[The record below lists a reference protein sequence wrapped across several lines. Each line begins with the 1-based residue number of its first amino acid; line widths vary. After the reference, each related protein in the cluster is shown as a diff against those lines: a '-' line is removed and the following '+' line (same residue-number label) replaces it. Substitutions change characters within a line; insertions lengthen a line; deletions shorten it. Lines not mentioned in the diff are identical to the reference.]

1 MLSRLSISMICKAP
15 PKSHGAISRTLS
27 SSPRQPIRNDQGNPA
42 WLQRILGDTAPPP
55 KLYAW
60 TSANLQGTSHAEK
73 EEPQTK
79 SLDAL
84 SSRRVYVLGLGN
96 LGRLF
101 ASNLRK
107 SDTPSPVTLILHRKA
122 LLEQWVSSPG
132 IEITRAGQ
140 AEKFKDFS
148 VEWWTEERPSSGPV
162 IEATAG
168 TAMPN
173 LIVATKASDALPQV
187 DRLRKYLDGSSN
199 VVFTQNGMCK
209 LWPPIGIAYNSHRFP
224 DQKHPNWLA
233 LVTTHGVVSSAP
245 FRSTHASVASA
256 TIGPVSLNPRHG
268 NDSSY
273 LIETIVKCPDLHA
286 KSAARSELWVLQL
299 EKLVV
304 NSVINPLTAV
314 LRCKNGELFVPS
326 GDALPLIIDKLI
338 EEASHVLR
346 KLVIHPSSSDILRDT
361 ATHSTHGPH
370 DSPEVSLQ
378 NVEDQLRDRFSFE
391 NLHRMVHEVGHKV
404 RENTSSM
411 LQDVRAGK
419 PTEIRD
425 FNGWLVDTAQFLGPD
440 IELPTH
446 TRLIAMVE
454 DGLTFPRSEL
464 SDRFNLSHKA

>member
-1 MLSRLSISMICKAP
+1 MMMLSRSSISMICKAP
-15 PKSHGAISRTLS
+15 SKSRGAISRTFS

-42 WLQRILGDTAPPP
+42 WLQQILGDTAPPP

-60 TSANLQGTSHAEK
+60 TSANLQGISRAGK
-73 EEPQTK
+73 EELQTE

-84 SSRRVYVLGLGN
+84 SGRRVYVLGLGN

-107 SDTPSPVTLILHRKA
+107 SDTPPPVTLILHRKA

-140 AEKFKDFS
+140 VEKFKDFN

-162 IEATAG
+162 IEATDG

-224 DQKHPNWLA
+224 DQNHPNWLA
-233 LVTTHGVVSSAP
+233 CVTTHGVVSSAP
-245 FRSTHASVASA
+245 FKSIHASVASA
-256 TIGPVSLNPRHG
+256 TIGPVSLNPRHD

-273 LIETIVKCPDLHA
+273 LIETIVKSPDLHA
-286 KSAARSELWVLQL
+286 KPAARSELWVLQL

-326 GDALPLIIDKLI
+326 DDALQLIIDKLI
-338 EEASHVLR
+338 EEASHVLT

-361 ATHSTHGPH
+361 ATHSH
-370 DSPEVSLQ
+370 DSPEASPQ
-378 NVEDQLRDRFSFE
+378 AVEEQLLNRFSFE
-391 NLHRMVHEVGHKV
+391 NLHRMVHEVGYKV

-419 PTEIRD
+419 PTEVRD